1 MWVRLRRTLG
11 LWLLQDDA
19 PAAKAPRVTAPVA
32 MSMED
37 AGNENVQKAQGTS
50 GPVQLSMKGVGSGNT
65 QVASAEE
72 VTIQIPP
79 QSPPGPVTN
88 MTTHVHNH
96 HYYGATGA
104 TPAPAVELDAK
115 TPSAKPTPKLPPVLA
130 SSSSAKSGTTP
141 EQRQLLALMEPLDR
155 QTRIGV
161 LDFMR
166 ENFRTGM
173 VLDLKPSEVRVTR
186 WYVQQMCD
194 DSTPRQRA

>member
-19 PAAKAPRVTAPVA
+19 PAVKAPRVAAPVA
-32 MSMED
+32 MTMED
-37 AGNENVQKAQGTS
+37 AGSENVQKTQGTS

-96 HYYGATGA
+96 HYYGAA
-104 TPAPAVELDAK
+104 APVVEPMRQPPAANSVPQLEPAPQLIPLAK
-115 TPSAKPTPKLPPVLA
+115 I
-130 SSSSAKSGTTP
+130 TTTK
-141 EQRQLLALMEPLDR
+141 EQRYLLHLMEPLDR
-155 QTRIGV
+155 ETRIKV

-166 ENFRTGM
+166 LEFKTGM
-173 VLDLKPSEVRVTR
+173 VRELNSDGVFRTR
-186 WYVQQMCD
+186 KYVEKVLSNREQ
-194 DSTPRQRA
+194 QRA